1 VIDDRRTLKLLLDE
15 GVPDS
20 VGRIF
25 QEFGHHVTYLNR
37 SPARGEKDH
46 FVCRLADLNESIL
59 VALDGDMKRIARD
72 HGVGAG
78 RYLKLG
84 LIKLSCKEPRAAERV
99 KSAMSL
105 IEHEW
110 MHGESNPHRKIFV
123 EIGDLVIRTYR

>member
-1 VIDDRRTLKLLLDE
+1 MSEHQILKLLLDE

-20 VGRIF
+20 VGKIF
-25 QEFGHHVTYLNR
+25 QEFGHVVTYLNKT
-37 SPARGEKDH
+37 SARASTDH
-46 FVCRLADLNESIL
+46 LVCKLADLDEAIL
-59 VALDGDMKRIARD
+59 VALDGDMKRIAQS

-78 RYLKLG
+78 KYLKLG
-84 LIKLSCKEPRAAERV
+84 LIKLSCKEPNAANRV

-110 MHGESNPHRKIFV
+110 SQGESNPHRRIFV